1 VTDAVDLDHRIV
13 RSSAWVALSYGGRS
27 LLGMATTV
35 VLAHLLAPAAFG
47 LFAVASVVLL
57 VIDTVQHGG
66 VGAAIIFR
74 QRRHGDSEDASAF
87 AFSLASSVAF
97 ALAAVAVAPYFAS
110 LLDTPRSAAV
120 LQALAPIVILRGA
133 AVVPGAVL
141 ERRLDFRGRAKA
153 ELAAGVVQV
162 GVSVGLALAGA
173 GVWSLVG
180 GQLAANAAQ
189 TAVLWTLVD
198 WRPRRRDVRISVIRE
213 LVAYGRFVTLGNL
226 LALVNGALDT
236 AVVARILGSQA
247 LGYYTVGYKLADMPT
262 NVIGYVVGRVMFP
275 AYARVQHDRAAFRR
289 AFLQNIERV
298 ALLVLPASVLLV
310 AAAGPIVDVLLG
322 ARWEPVVTPL
332 RVLAIYGVL
341 RGFAAPCGSVFQAAG
356 RPQLVAIWGLPHAL
370 LVVPLLIVFS
380 HRWGV
385 VGAAAAVTAAFAASA
400 LPAFVSAVRL
410 LGVGGREL
418 ARTLARPAA
427 CSAVLAAALACL
439 RFPVADL
446 PAAAALAL
454 AVAVGT
460 AVYVAAVACLARG
473 AITPVVAGLRSRT

>member
-1 VTDAVDLDHRIV
+1 
-13 RSSAWVALSYGGRS
+13 
-27 LLGMATTV
+27 
-35 VLAHLLAPAAFG
+35 
-47 LFAVASVVLL
+47 
-57 VIDTVQHGG
+57 
-66 VGAAIIFR
+66 
-74 QRRHGDSEDASAF
+74 
-87 AFSLASSVAF
+87 
-97 ALAAVAVAPYFAS
+97 
-110 LLDTPRSAAV
+110 
-120 LQALAPIVILRGA
+120 
-133 AVVPGAVL
+133 
-141 ERRLDFRGRAKA
+141 
-153 ELAAGVVQV
+153 
-162 GVSVGLALAGA
+162 
-173 GVWSLVG
+173 
-180 GQLAANAAQ
+180 
-189 TAVLWTLVD
+189 
-198 WRPRRRDVRISVIRE
+198 
-213 LVAYGRFVTLGNL
+213 
-226 LALVNGALDT
+226 
-236 AVVARILGSQA
+236 
-247 LGYYTVGYKLADMPT
+247 
-262 NVIGYVVGRVMFP
+262 VMFP